1 MAIDNLNFYS
11 TWLPAGQQTDRYSS
25 QPWCLRSKNLDIFSS
40 SKSVKATAWST
51 PTAISSDIIKQDWK
65 LKLKTD
71 GKVYEETI
79 NGDVLV
85 VDPSTDFPVYK
96 VSYNWKNG
104 NYADAQWGTVKD
116 MVVKNIWDEW
126 QAFAV
131 YTDRSA
137 YYYSRTRYTHTKEL
151 NSQYTR
157 WRLVDWLNRWEWW
170 YIWWYENSAGSQNIN
185 FDIKIHDCNEYA
197 KTPVRL
203 KINAGAWADFSTWQV
218 TITWPNKKKYYYDAE
233 LDQIVSGDDD
243 WDFNIALSW
252 SLADW
257 FTLILPM
264 IPTAWDQNWNFDIK
278 WGYSWD
284 WGNIWV
290 DANAF
295 ISYDTYSTGTADPTF
310 SPDDSMK
317 DWDYNGYYGYLP
329 IDDNRRFQKI
339 WEYYWLPAQTFQTL
353 YEWTWNWADKDWEKV
368 VIYKFQAYMW
378 WTNPTEMT
386 VIWMIAW
393 NESIYMIGN
402 MDWNWYIFPCDLTW
416 WRWTPYI
423 AYGCTFNW
431 VTNIDYLMYLVWAD
445 RGISQLWAFNQQELV
460 PIIWWNQTSSND
472 IIDWDEQYNFD
483 WRMVEYR
490 GDLVLTTADNRVFQ
504 YWQTFWGK
512 GWTFINDIPWTITDL
527 KVNGSD
533 LSVEYTVT
541 SGWTTTKYTTTYQDD
556 TSVKKYNTE
565 WEAVYPIVLWNHL
578 LEKEESDLYA
588 SYILPSS
595 DCKLEFRASANHY
608 HFWTFKVPHETTTPW
623 VWSLWYPWLANS
635 PLIFIERNDDYL
647 TFRLDWR
654 LPLNANFT
662 WQLISPWKPF
672 STYISYTEVNHF
684 RKIWEVTTD
693 KFTEWEFR
701 FTNLNNKLEL
711 PKSYSLQIMV
721 KGKGNQ
727 NYTPEL
733 FALDLVA
740 NQRDRW

>member
-71 GKVYEETI
+71 WKVYEETA

-85 VDPSTDFPVYK
+85 VDPSVNFPVK
-96 VSYNWKNG
+96 QVSYTWKNG
-104 NYADAQWGTVKD
+104 TYADAQWGTVKD
-116 MVVKNIWDEW
+116 MVVKNVWDDR
-126 QAFAV
+126 QAFTV

-137 YYYSRTRYTHTKEL
+137 YYYNKTAYVLDKEVHDL
-151 NSQYTR
+151 KSYWSISDTR
-157 WRLVDWLNRWEWW
+157 WTDDYFTFSFSGGN
-170 YIWWYENSAGSQNIN
+170 NQQSTN
-185 FDIKIHDCNEYA
+185 FKLRIAWHDEA
-197 KTPVRL
+197 STVPMRL
-203 KINAGAWADFSTWQV
+203 KCAWVPVWTINL
-218 TITWPNKKKYYYDAE
+218 TITTSAKVKKLYYDAQMDSMVAE
-233 LDQIVSGDDD
+233 DTDTNLATLVTTEWTLADWMIIHFPVSSETVDRSIEIKDTNSSAHQSEFLGIDLNYPDNWSPNDAIKD
-243 WDFNIALSW
+243 WDFSE
-252 SLADW
+252 
-257 FTLILPM
+257 
-264 IPTAWDQNWNFDIK
+264 
-278 WGYSWD
+278 
-284 WGNIWV
+284 
-290 DANAF
+290 
-295 ISYDTYSTGTADPTF
+295 
-310 SPDDSMK
+310 
-317 DWDYNGYYGYLP
+317 YYAYLP
-329 IDDNRRFQKI
+329 IDDNREFKKI
-339 WEYYWLPAQTFQTL
+339 WEYYWLPAQTFQIL
-353 YEWTWNWADKDWEKV
+353 YNWEWSWIDKNWQKV
-368 VIYKFQAYMW
+368 VRYEFQQYMW
-378 WTNPTEMT
+378 WANPSEMT
-386 VIWMIAW
+386 VVWMMAW
-393 NESIYMIGN
+393 NENIYMIGN
-402 MDWNWYIFPCDLTW
+402 MDWNWYIFPCDLSW
-416 WRWTPYI
+416 GRWTPYI
-423 AYGCTFNW
+423 AYWCEFTG
-431 VTNIDYLMYLVWAD
+431 VTNIDYLMYLVWTD

-460 PIIWWNQTSSND
+460 AVIWWNKTDYND
-472 IIDWDEQYNFD
+472 IIDNSEQYRFD
-483 WRMVEYR
+483 WRIVEYR
-490 GDLVLTTADNRVFQ
+490 WDLVLTTADNRVFQ

-701 FTNLNNKLEL
+701 FHNLNNKLEL